1 MFGKAMNRYYYGKA
15 GQGDYNKDDLP
26 TNRWQLFWEM
36 LRIRFS
42 GLFRL
47 NLMYMI
53 VWLPAIVVIGRFL
66 SMCISGID
74 SLGTFQTQLDAGE
87 ITVEAFGENAA
98 LYLEAIKSL
107 FFQTLLL
114 LIPCI
119 AITGPFTAGIT
130 YVTRNWARD
139 EHAFIFSDFVDAMK
153 ANWKQALI
161 TSVITG
167 VMPTV
172 VYVCNMY
179 YGGMAE
185 GNLIFMVPQVL
196 CILIG
201 IIWSLMLVYIYPL
214 IITYD
219 LKYKDVLRNA
229 VLLSIARLP
238 YSVLFRLGTLVP
250 SIIAALLCYFL
261 TQYTFII
268 LLVLAAWYLLLGFAL
283 SRFVDASY
291 TNAVFDKYI
300 NVKIEGAQVNRGL
313 YNEEDD
319 DEDYEET
326 QSVDME
332 E

>member
-1 MFGKAMNRYYYGKA
+1 MFGKAINRYYYGKS

-47 NLMYMI
+47 NLMYMVI
-53 VWLPAIVVIGRFL
+53 WIPAIVVIGRFL
-66 SMCISGID
+66 SYCLSGLD
-74 SLGTFQTQLDAGE
+74 VLSGFQNQLDAGE
-87 ITVEAFGENAA
+87 ITGELFAENSLLYMDA
-98 LYLEAIKSL
+98 LKSL

-119 AITGPFTAGIT
+119 AITGPCTAGIA
-130 YVTRNWARD
+130 YVTRNWSRD
-139 EHAFIFSDFVDAMK
+139 EHAFIWSDFIDAIK
-153 ANWKQALI
+153 ANWKQALL

-167 VMPTV
+167 LVPTI
-172 VYVCNMY
+172 VYVCNYY
-179 YGGMAE
+179 YGSLAE
-185 GNLIFMVPQVL
+185 GNLFFMLPQIL
-196 CILIG
+196 CILLG
-201 IIWSLMLVYIYPL
+201 VIWSLMLIYIYPL

-229 VLLSIARLP
+229 ALLAIARLP
-238 YSVLFRLGTLVP
+238 FSVAIRLGTLVP
-250 SIIAALLCYFL
+250 AAIAAVLCYTL
-261 TQYTFII
+261 TPYTFII
-268 LLVLAAWYLLLGFAL
+268 LLVLAAWYVLLGFGL
-283 SRFVDASY
+283 SRFVTASY

-313 YNEEDD
+313 YKEEDD
-319 DEDYEET
+319 DDYEEEDAAA
-326 QSVDME
+326 SVE

>member
-1 MFGKAMNRYYYGKA
+1 MFGKAMNRYYYGKS

-36 LRIRFS
+36 LRIRLS

-53 VWLPAIVVIGRFL
+53 VWLPAIIVIGRFL

-87 ITVEAFGENAA
+87 ITMEAFGENAL
-98 LYLEAIKSL
+98 LYMDAIKSL
-107 FFQTLLL
+107 FFQTLLW

-130 YVTRNWARD
+130 YVTRNWSRD

-161 TSVITG
+161 TSVITA

-172 VYVCNMY
+172 VYVCNFY
-179 YGGMAE
+179 YGGLAE
-185 GNLIFMVPQVL
+185 GNLFFMVPQVL

-201 IIWSLMLVYIYPL
+201 VIWSLMLIYIYPL
-214 IITYD
+214 LITYD

-229 VLLSIARLP
+229 LLLSIARLP
-238 YSVLFRLGTLVP
+238 FSVAVRIGALVP
-250 SIIAALLCYFL
+250 AIITGVLVFLL
-261 TQYTFII
+261 TQYSFII
-268 LLVLAAWYLLLGFAL
+268 LLVFGAYYVLLGFGL
-283 SRFVDASY
+283 SRFITASY
-291 TNAVFDKYI
+291 TNGVFDKYI
-300 NVKIEGAQVNRGL
+300 NPSIEGAQVNRGL
-313 YNEEDD
+313 YNEEEDD
-319 DEDYEET
+319 FETDSLSADE
-326 QSVDME
+326 
-332 E
+332 